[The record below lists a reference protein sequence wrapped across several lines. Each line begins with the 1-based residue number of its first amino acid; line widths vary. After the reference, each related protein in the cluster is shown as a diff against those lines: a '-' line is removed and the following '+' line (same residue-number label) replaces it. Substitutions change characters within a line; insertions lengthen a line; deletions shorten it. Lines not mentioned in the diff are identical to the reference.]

1 MLVKHELINDDS
13 SIEITSNDGQSQLRE
28 LIREKKLGL
37 TSDKDKFSHCS
48 QSLSP
53 WNLPEYQFQRVKN
66 TASAISQLFNEA
78 SEDHSFLLENLADY
92 QSSTGLLSQLKQI
105 FIDTPKVT
113 ATHYNFSRQD
123 FLLDKNHQW
132 RLVESNSIAAG
143 MGPFNETVI
152 EIQKQLTNNQ
162 SINFADSPA
171 ISLQSNALVQ
181 VASKLRNHT
190 NPLIIFV
197 VEKNE
202 DNIHD
207 QMMLAEGIK
216 HSGGR
221 VQFRT
226 LADLKKELVS
236 EAGQIILKDYGLVDL
251 IYYRTGYNL
260 DDYIDEKG
268 RFEKLLQLRAWIEQH
283 QVVVSPSINH
293 QISTSKWIQMKLSE
307 RSIAELSSRFHL
319 TQHQATM
326 AAIALDSQFLLP
338 QSAEDIQS
346 KLSSGQWI
354 LKSQNEGGGNVYDDS
369 SDFNDYAAK
378 GMDYI
383 LMKKINSIHR
393 NEEVAVIQDNQ
404 LRTINSLVS
413 ELGIFTL
420 GSEYQYGGYLLRS
433 KHNNSLEA
441 GVHKGGG
448 LLDTIAF
455 SS

>member
-1 MLVKHELINDDS
+1 MLVKHELISDDS
-13 SIEITSNDGQSQLRE
+13 SIDITSNDGQCQLKE

-48 QSLSP
+48 LSLSP
-53 WNLPEYQFQRVKN
+53 WKIPEYQLQRAKN
-66 TASAISQLFNEA
+66 TAGAISQLFSEV
-78 SEDHSFLLENLADY
+78 SEDRKFLLESLADY
-92 QSSTGLLSQLKQI
+92 QSSSGLLAQLKQN
-105 FIDTPKVT
+105 FIDTPTVT
-113 ATHYNFSRQD
+113 ATHYNVSRQD
-123 FLLDKNHQW
+123 FLLDKDHQW

-143 MGPFNETVI
+143 MGPFNQTVI
-152 EIQKQLTNNQ
+152 EIQKQLANNQ
-162 SINFADSPA
+162 SVNFADNPA

-181 VASKLRNHT
+181 AASKLRNHT

-307 RSIAELSSRFHL
+307 LSIIELSSRFHL

-326 AAIALDSQFLLP
+326 AAIALDSQFLVP
-338 QSAEDIQS
+338 QSTEDIQS
-346 KLSSGQWI
+346 KLSLGQWI
-354 LKSQNEGGGNVYDDS
+354 LKSQNEGGGNVYDNS
-369 SDFNDYAAK
+369 NDFNDYATQD
-378 GMDYI
+378 MDYI
-383 LMKKINSIHR
+383 LMKKINTIHR
-393 NEEVAVIQDNQ
+393 KEEVEIIQDNQ
-404 LRTINSLVS
+404 LRTMDSLVS

-420 GSEYQYGGYLLRS
+420 GSEHKYAGYLLRS
-433 KHNNSLEA
+433 KHYNSLEA
-441 GVHKGGG
+441 GVHRGGG
-448 LLDTIAF
+448 LLDTIAIN
-455 SS
+455 